1 MQLLYS
7 YSDDFVGLYLVD
19 LPEGTQREATDT
31 GTTSHGEIMSRTEI
45 NKSLRD
51 GLPLCLLC

>member
-7 YSDDFVGLYLVD
+7 YSTDFVGLFLED
-19 LPEGTQREATDT
+19 LPEGTQREVTDT
-31 GTTSHGEIMSRTEI
+31 GTIGHGEIMSRTEI

-51 GLPLCLLC
+51 GLPRCLLC